1 MKHTRKKSKGMKR
14 HMLLLPVFLLAV
26 AALILVAAAPNSWA
40 EDDGDEIPFSEA
52 NIFFELNDTDGDLG
66 IHASI
71 DGEPWKK
78 LEIEGPRERELLT
91 IYVQGRLR
99 RQGLTQLFFESAEPT
114 FDELSPERFF
124 RRFRE
129 GEYEIE
135 GRTLEGE
142 ELESIA
148 VVTHVMPSPPDDI
161 SVSGTGI
168 EPDEV
173 DCDEGPPMVE
183 PEDNG
188 DVIIS
193 WAPVI
198 TSHPEIGRTREAVE
212 VVKYQLV
219 VEREEPTLLIYSVD
233 LPPEVTEF
241 SVPDAF
247 IELGDEFKFE
257 ILVREASG
265 NQTAVESCFVIAEE
279 NGE

>member
-1 MKHTRKKSKGMKR
+1 
-14 HMLLLPVFLLAV
+14 VV
-26 AALILVAAAPNSWA
+26 ALIFVASAPYSWA
-40 EDDGDEIPFSEA
+40 EDGGEIPFSEA
-52 NIFFELNDTDGDLG
+52 SIFFELNDTDGDLG

-114 FDELSPERFF
+114 FDELTPEEFF

-129 GEYEIE
+129 GEYEID
-135 GRTLEGE
+135 GRTLEGDE
-142 ELESIA
+142 MESIA
-148 VVTHVMPSPPDDI
+148 EVTHLMPAPPDNIEVNGKAAPEDCEEDPVP
-161 SVSGTGI
+161 SVSSPVT
-168 EPDEV
+168 
-173 DCDEGPPMVE
+173 
-183 PEDNG
+183 
-188 DVIIS
+188 IS
-193 WAPVI
+193 WDPV
-198 TSHPEIGRTREAVE
+198 TLSHPDIGRTNEPIE

-241 SVPDAF
+241 PVPDSF

-265 NQTAVESCFVIAEE
+265 NQTAVETCFEVE
-279 NGE
+279 